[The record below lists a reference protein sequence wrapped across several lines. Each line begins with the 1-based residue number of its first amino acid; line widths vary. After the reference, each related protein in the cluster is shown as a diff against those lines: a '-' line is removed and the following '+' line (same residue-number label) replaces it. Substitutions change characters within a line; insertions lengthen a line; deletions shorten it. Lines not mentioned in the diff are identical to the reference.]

1 MPNVHHLESL
11 ALIIALLYPFTA
23 SAMMFPRKTTDNHR
37 ETRPNTTKTSASK
50 PKPNITLIIILIVVV
65 LMILVV
71 LFVIWP
77 QWFIQKMREK
87 RKIMPSSK
95 IESKP
100 ECLSGGGGNRVPD
113 NMHRMCR
120 MLIGWGNFMFFFVIP
135 ICMIVRPLFI

>member
-23 SAMMFPRKTTDNHR
+23 SAMMFPRKTTDNHK

-77 QWFIQKMREK
+77 QGFIQKMREK
-87 RKIMPSSK
+87 RKIRAQLK
-95 IESKP
+95 DREQAWESIR
-100 ECLSGGGGNRVPD
+100 GGGEP
-113 NMHRMCR
+113 
-120 MLIGWGNFMFFFVIP
+120 
-135 ICMIVRPLFI
+135 RPGQHAQDV